1 MRQRHKQTL
10 MLIKGEERNRWIDD
24 CYLLIGKA
32 YYYKQEYIKAIEAF
46 RLVGRQFQGNISAY
60 ESQIW
65 LLRSFVEEG
74 DLGSAELVI
83 ENIVMDETFPTSL
96 NQSLSLALA
105 DYYLKTE
112 DKIMAIEELSSAI
125 DLTKKRREK
134 ARYHF
139 LLAQLQAEEGNYAEA
154 TNLFTKVI
162 RSSPDYEM
170 VFNAKINRARSFDTS
185 SGGSE
190 EIVKELKRM
199 LKDDKNAE
207 YLDVIYY
214 GLAELNKREDKMP
227 LATQNYTLSVA
238 KSVKNDAQKA
248 LSSSVLADL
257 YYQKQ
262 NYRLAQAYYDT
273 AVAFMNNKHQ
283 RFQVAQLRQKTLTD
297 LITNLDVIYE
307 QDSIQ
312 RIALMPEGE
321 RMAFIDNLIRQIEL
335 EEKKEKE
342 LENQRRLENNFFT
355 DPSQR
360 NNKFNNNIGAVVF

>member
-1 MRQRHKQTL
+1 
-10 MLIKGEERNRWIDD
+10 
-24 CYLLIGKA
+24 
-32 YYYKQEYIKAIEAF
+32 
-46 RLVGRQFQGNISAY
+46 
-60 ESQIW
+60 
-65 LLRSFVEEG
+65 
-74 DLGSAELVI
+74 
-83 ENIVMDETFPTSL
+83 
-96 NQSLSLALA
+96 
-105 DYYLKTE
+105 
-112 DKIMAIEELSSAI
+112 MAIEELSSAI
-125 DLTKKRREK
+125 DLTKKRRQK
-134 ARYHF
+134 ARYNY
-139 LLAQLQAEEGNYAEA
+139 LLAQLNAEQGNFAVA

-185 SGGSE
+185 SGGTE
-190 EIVKELKRM
+190 EIIKELKSM

-207 YLDVIYY
+207 YLDVIYF
-214 GLAELNKREDKMP
+214 GLAELNKRQDKLPSAM
-227 LATQNYTLSVA
+227 QNYTLSVA

-262 NYRLAQAYYDT
+262 TIDWHSLLRHRRG
-273 AVAFMNNKHQ
+273 FMNNKHQ

-342 LENQRRLENNFFT
+342 LENQRRSENNFFT

-360 NNKFNNNIGAVVF
+360 NNKFNNNRGAVVFWNPNTLSFGYSEFNRKWGNENRRRLEAIQ